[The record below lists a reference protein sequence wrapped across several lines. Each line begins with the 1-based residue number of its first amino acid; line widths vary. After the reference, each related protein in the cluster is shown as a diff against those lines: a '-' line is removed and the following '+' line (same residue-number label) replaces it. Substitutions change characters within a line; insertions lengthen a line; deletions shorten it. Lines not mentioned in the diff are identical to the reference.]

1 VNLLAIDTAAAVLS
15 LALGTEQGDWYFEA
29 DAGLRH
35 SELAMDGVAMLV
47 RQAGLCPADLSGVAC
62 MGGPGSFTGL
72 RIGFSIAKGLALSLG
87 IPLLPVPTLDCMAYS
102 FAVWPGLVVP
112 VIGAGKTHFFYALYR
127 DGIRRGPQMD
137 AAPADIARII
147 GEALSAETERGP
159 SNRGGYPVLLAGPG
173 AEQLCS
179 RLAEPLREPLTEPY
193 SRDLPAG
200 MFRTVPGPCG
210 GYGRALLAVSRRD
223 IEKKA
228 GIFNNSDM
236 DCFSGPE
243 YIRKSDAEL
252 QYGGTVSHAV
262 ETA

>member
-35 SELAMDGVAMLV
+35 SELAMDGVAMLA

-87 IPLLPVPTLDCMAYS
+87 IPLLPVPTLDCMAYP
-102 FAVWPGLVVP
+102 AAQWPGLVVP

-127 DGIRRGPQMD
+127 DGVRRGPVMD
-137 AAPADIARII
+137 AAPADIARTI

-159 SNRGGYPVLLAGPG
+159 SDHGGYPVLLAGPG

-179 RLAEPLREPLTEPY
+179 QLVEPLAY
-193 SRDLPAG
+193 LPAD
-200 MFRTVPGPCG
+200 MLRTVPGPCG
-210 GYGRALLAVSRRD
+210 GYGRALLAVTRRD